1 MPISGADP
9 VPISLLLRMTRT
21 PRNAGRVAIAAKHH
35 ERARRGPN
43 EVQIGV
49 ILTFVAGAVD
59 AGGFLLL
66 GQFTAHMSGNA
77 SSMADHLH
85 SGAWLVVLAGVAAF
99 LPFLAGAAVSAMLIG
114 GRLRYGSRSPFVP
127 ALLLESSLL
136 LAFAGFYPTI
146 RAASYGT
153 DLAIAILSFAMGLQN
168 ATSTSLS
175 ITRMRTTQVTGIATD
190 LGLELGR
197 LLYWNRRL
205 GSARGPAV
213 VADRAKLAKVVTLL
227 MSFLAGG
234 FAGASGFS
242 RFGSISC
249 AALAIMVLMLAC
261 WMWRGGTKPFS

>member
-1 MPISGADP
+1 
-9 VPISLLLRMTRT
+9 MTRT
-21 PRNAGRVAIAAKHH
+21 PRKAGRVAIATKHH

-43 EVQIGV
+43 EVQIGM
-49 ILTFVAGAVD
+49 ILIFVAGAVD

-99 LPFLAGAAVSAMLIG
+99 LPFLAGAAVAAMLIG
-114 GRLRYGSRSPFVP
+114 GRLRNGGKSPFVP
-127 ALLLESSLL
+127 ALLLESLML
-136 LAFAGFYPTI
+136 LAFAVLYPLIRSAGF
-146 RAASYGT
+146 GT

-175 ITRMRTTQVTGIATD
+175 VTRMRTTQVTGIATD

-197 LLYWNRRL
+197 LLYWNRPR

-213 VADRAKLAKVVTLL
+213 VADRAKLAKVGALL
-227 MSFLAGG
+227 LSFLAGG
-234 FAGASGFS
+234 FTGASGFS
-242 RFGSISC
+242 KFGSISC
-249 AALAIMVLMLAC
+249 AAFAVILLLLAC